1 MKANN
6 GHVDRYEYGHPYKST
21 FKICTHTSI
30 LLKSNKHIKNNNR
43 KKRNKWHIEN
53 KKRKFT
59 YNKVLF
65 HRKIFKC
72 KPKAWRRKW
81 QPTPVVLIGE
91 SPGGS
96 EVKASPS
103 NEGDPGSIPG
113 LGRSPGEGNGN
124 PLQYSFLENPVD
136 REAW

>member
-43 KKRNKWHIEN
+43 KKINKWLIEN

-81 QPTPVVLIGE
+81 QPTPVFLLGKICRQRKNLAGY
-91 SPGGS
+91 SP
-96 EVKASPS
+96 
-103 NEGDPGSIPG
+103 
-113 LGRSPGEGNGN
+113 
-124 PLQYSFLENPVD
+124 
-136 REAW
+136 